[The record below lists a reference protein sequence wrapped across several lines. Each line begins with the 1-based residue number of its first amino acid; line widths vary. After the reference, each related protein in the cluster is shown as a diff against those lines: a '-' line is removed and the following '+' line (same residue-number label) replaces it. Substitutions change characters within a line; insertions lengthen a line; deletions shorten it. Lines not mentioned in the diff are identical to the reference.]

1 MKEEKFSWSKGGV
14 LLAWLALVKQ
24 TGAVHRHR
32 LLLIN
37 REMKHD
43 DTVCSTDLYKR
54 CKAAAPVTLG
64 LEKIQMGE
72 LLEKRSLTFQL
83 F

>member
-32 LLLIN
+32 SLLIN
-37 REMKHD
+37 REIKHD
-43 DTVCSTDLYKR
+43 DTVCSTDLYK
-54 CKAAAPVTLG
+54 
-64 LEKIQMGE
+64 
-72 LLEKRSLTFQL
+72 QL
-83 F
+83 HP